1 MMERLDSS
9 GSHPVTVLPVS
20 SSTTT
25 TAAAAAWAPRTLRA
39 AIVPKTP
46 PGFASRAQ

>member
-1 MMERLDSS
+1 MERLDSS

-25 TAAAAAWAPRTLRA
+25 AAAAAWSPRTLRA